1 MFTSVHII
9 IFSITSIVTASEI
22 ADGDREA
29 RLLNV
34 FSIVKF
40 PNSACNTTG
49 GNYYGTCYTATE
61 CAALGINEDNI
72 WANSDKICFLGGTNS
87 GSCASGFGVCCSL
100 TAYCGGTTSS
110 NNTYFVSQSADTSP
124 CTFNV
129 CKASDDI
136 CQIR

>member
-49 GNYYGTCYTATE
+49 GNYYANIFMARKIDPRILLCLVSFIKVDGRIKSY
-61 CAALGINEDNI
+61 NE
-72 WANSDKICFLGGTNS
+72 KL
-87 GSCASGFGVCCSL
+87 
-100 TAYCGGTTSS
+100 
-110 NNTYFVSQSADTSP
+110 
-124 CTFNV
+124 
-129 CKASDDI
+129 
-136 CQIR
+136 